1 MKIIGSDL
9 PNIPWEPKPK
19 KCVGPMWRFS
29 GNPIIGWNP
38 MPGVARIFN
47 SAVVAHNGA
56 FVGAFRTEHTNG
68 VPVIHFGRSKDG
80 LKWDI
85 DEKDIDWR
93 DEKGKPFPTTYA
105 YDPRFMKIDGIFY
118 AIWCTDFDGG
128 GPTIGLGMTKDF
140 KKWTRLPNVFIPFNR
155 NGVLFPRKING
166 EYYMLSRPS
175 DTGHTPFGDIFLSR
189 SKDLIYWGR
198 HALVMKRGGGWW
210 QGMKIGAG
218 PAPIET
224 DEGWLLFYH
233 GVVNTCNGYVYS
245 AGAALLDLEDPS
257 KVIYRSSDYL
267 LTPEKEYEVAGFVP
281 NVCFPCA
288 ALTDAKTGRI
298 AIYYGAADTYTA
310 IAFTTVEETLS
321 FIKKKHL

>member
-1 MKIIGSDL
+1 MKVIGDAL

-19 KCVGPMWRFS
+19 DCAAPMWRFS

-47 SAVVAHNGA
+47 SAVLPHKGQ
-56 FVGAFRTEHTNG
+56 FIGAFRTEHTNG
-68 VPVIHFGRSKDG
+68 IPLIHFGHSKDAI
-80 LKWDI
+80 KWEI
-85 DEKDIDWR
+85 DEKDIEWH
-93 DEKGKPFPTTYA
+93 DENGKPFPTTYA
-105 YDPRFMKIDGIFY
+105 YDPRFIKIDGVFY
-118 AIWCTDFDGG
+118 AMWCTDFDGG
-128 GPTIGLGMTKDF
+128 GPTIGLGMTRDF
-140 KKWTRLPNVFIPFNR
+140 KTWTRLPNVFIPFNR

-166 EYYMLSRPS
+166 EYYMFSRPS

-198 HALVMKRGGGWW
+198 HALVMKRGGAWW
-210 QGMKIGAG
+210 QGLKIGAG

-224 DEGWLLFYH
+224 DEGWLLYYH

-245 AGAALLDLEDPS
+245 AGAALLDLENPS

-267 LTPEKEYEVAGFVP
+267 LTPEKEYETVGFVP

-288 ALTDAKTGRI
+288 ALTDAATGRI

-310 IAFTTVEETLS
+310 IAFTTVEETIEFL
-321 FIKKKHL
+321 KKKHL